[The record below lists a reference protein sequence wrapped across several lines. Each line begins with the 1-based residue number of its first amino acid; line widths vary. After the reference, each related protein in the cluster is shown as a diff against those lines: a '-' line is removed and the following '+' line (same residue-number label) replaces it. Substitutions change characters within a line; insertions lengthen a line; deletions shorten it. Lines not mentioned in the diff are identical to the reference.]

1 MIKVKITNKTG
12 AALARELP
20 TDIHQLYHDMRE
32 AIGRASCRERVYLT
46 V

>member
-1 MIKVKITNKTG
+1 MIKIRITNKTG

-32 AIGRASCRERVYLT
+32 AGISKPPKKILLHDD
-46 V
+46 